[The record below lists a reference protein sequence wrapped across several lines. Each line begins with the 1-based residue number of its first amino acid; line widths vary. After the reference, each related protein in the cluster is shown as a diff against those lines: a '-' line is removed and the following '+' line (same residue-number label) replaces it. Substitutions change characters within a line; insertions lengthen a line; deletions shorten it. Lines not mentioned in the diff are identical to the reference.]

1 MPKTEYLLHLNITI
15 CGNRKLSTTEV
26 MNLLATMNTKLDDGT
41 NIEAVYA
48 HHEEV

>member
-15 CGNRKLSTTEV
+15 CGDRKLSTTEV
-26 MNLLATMNTKLDDGT
+26 MNLLATMSTKLDDGI